1 MSLLVILW
9 IGVIN
14 NNNINWT
21 NAEEQENKRIAR
33 IVVIIETIM
42 IVACESLGMGRSYVL
57 FMSYGIILSAILL
70 LIEKIRKEGESEA
83 SK

>member
-1 MSLLVILW
+1 
-9 IGVIN
+9 
-14 NNNINWT
+14 
-21 NAEEQENKRIAR
+21 
-33 IVVIIETIM
+33 M

-70 LIEKIRKEGESEA
+70 LIEKIRKERESEA